1 MAVTKV
7 ARDGINSPALI
18 GSNLIINGAMK
29 VAQRGAS
36 FAAPAD
42 GAYLLD
48 RFSWKN
54 YVTTPVVTIT
64 QDKTSDIFTAHGF
77 DTCMKIDVTTA
88 DGTVDSANMT
98 GLMYTMEGQ
107 DLQHWKHGSANSE
120 SLTLS
125 FWFRSPKSGT
135 HCVALHD
142 LDHNLANIME
152 FEVAS
157 ADTAEFISV
166 IFAPKTS
173 GTVIPNDT
181 THGASI
187 VWPMIAGASYLHD
200 DNVGGWAGDAGEK
213 YISSNGQNL
222 LDNTANNIYIT
233 GVQLEVGSI
242 ATDFA
247 HEDYGTTLARCQ
259 RYAYVVD
266 GDPANGTYLAR
277 GHALS
282 ATVTLGE
289 TNFPVTMRATPTL
302 TASATEWEV
311 ADAVNSASAV
321 TVIGLGSGTSIYS
334 AVVSGT
340 VGSGLTQYR
349 PYGIRAETTGSK
361 AIFSAEL

>member
-7 ARDGINSPALI
+7 TRDGINSPALI
-18 GSNLIINGAMK
+18 GNNLIINGEMK
-29 VAQRGAS
+29 VAQRGVS

-42 GAYLLD
+42 AAYLLD

-142 LDHNLANIME
+142 IDHNMANIME
-152 FEVAS
+152 FEVAV

-166 IFAPKTS
+166 TFVPKTS
-173 GTVIPNDT
+173 GTVIANDT
-181 THGASI
+181 SQGARI
-187 VWPMIAGASYLHD
+187 VWPMIAGSSYLHD

-247 HEDYGTTLARCQ
+247 HESYGTTLAKCQ
-259 RYAYVVD
+259 RYFRRLLSTTNTPIYTGYTGSTTVAYFPVGFDPVMRAAPTFAVSNVAAFTVD
-266 GDPANGTYLAR
+266 MVGASRDTTNLAIIKATNWGAR
-277 GHALS
+277 LD
-282 ATVTLGE
+282 ATV
-289 TNFPVTMRATPTL
+289 A
-302 TASATEWEV
+302 
-311 ADAVNSASAV
+311 
-321 TVIGLGSGTSIYS
+321 
-334 AVVSGT
+334 
-340 VGSGLTQYR
+340 SGLTAGQGVHLSFDASGKTLSY
-349 PYGIRAETTGSK
+349 
-361 AIFSAEL
+361 SAEL